1 VSTRVDV
8 EEIQTTKSEK
18 LLAAV
23 LVVFLLIGGI
33 WTYQK
38 IDDYVADAVDIDY
51 SYRGSPEDQ
60 ALLDRA
66 GRSRERLTQ
75 TTSARAEAREDL
87 ELSREAYRT
96 ALEAGSPAGRLAD
109 DYAQAQRRF
118 ARAEAEVAAARR
130 EVEAAGRAAEE
141 ARRNI
146 AAEIEDRQDRRALF
160 SFLLRIALVALSAA
174 FGYWLLGR
182 LRRSG
187 SRYFPVAVAVV
198 AYAAIL
204 AFVLAA
210 DYVTDYVDPLDLGP
224 LVLALFGIAA
234 TLLAFLALERYL
246 ARRVPSR
253 RARKS
258 ECPFCG
264 YPVRGNRFCE
274 GCGRDVVAPCTRC
287 GKDRRVGTLRCGTCG
302 AP

>member
-8 EEIQTTKSEK
+8 EEIETTKSEK

-38 IDDYVADAVDIDY
+38 LDDYVADAVEIDY
-51 SYRGSPEDQ
+51 SLRGNTEQRAAQ
-60 ALLDRA
+60 ARLERA
-66 GRSRERLTQ
+66 RQRLAEADA
-75 TTSARAEAREDL
+75 ARAEARDDL

-96 ALEAGSPAGRLAD
+96 ALEANAPADELAA
-109 DYAQAQRRF
+109 DYAQARTRF
-118 ARAEAEVAAARR
+118 ARARAEVDASEAELARAEPAAEDARR
-130 EVEAAGRAAEE
+130 GITED
-141 ARRNI
+141 
-146 AAEIEDRQDRRALF
+146 IESREDRRARLAF
-160 SFLLRIALVALSAA
+160 ALRTTLVVLSALL
-174 FGYWLLGR
+174 GYWLLAR

-187 SRYFPVAVAVV
+187 SRYFPVAMAVV

-210 DYVTDYVDPLDLGP
+210 DYVTDYVDPLELGP
-224 LVLALFGIAA
+224 LFLALFGITA

-246 ARRVPSR
+246 ARRVPVR
-253 RARKS
+253 RVRKS

-274 GCGRDVVAPCTRC
+274 GCGRDVVAPCAQC
-287 GKDRRVGTLRCGTCG
+287 GSDRRVGTVRCGSCG
-302 AP
+302 AA

>member
-1 VSTRVDV
+1 
-8 EEIQTTKSEK
+8 
-18 LLAAV
+18 V

-38 IDDYVADAVDIDY
+38 IDDYVADAIDIDY
-51 SYRGSPEDQ
+51 AYGGSAEDR

-66 GRSRERLTQ
+66 EQSRERVAQATA
-75 TTSARAEAREDL
+75 ARAEARDDL

-96 ALEAGSPAGRLAD
+96 ALEAGTPAGRLAD
-109 DYAQAQRRF
+109 AYSQAQRRF
-118 ARAEAEVAAARR
+118 ARAEAQ
-130 EVEAAGRAAEE
+130 VEAAERDSEAAELAAAE
-141 ARRNI
+141 ARGSI
-146 AAEIEDRQDRRALF
+146 AAEIEDREDRRALF
-160 SFLLRIALVALSAA
+160 TFALRFALVALSAV

-187 SRYFPVAVAVV
+187 SRYFPVAIAVV
-198 AYAAIL
+198 VYAAIL

-246 ARRVPSR
+246 ARRVPFR

-274 GCGRDVVAPCTRC
+274 GCGRDVVAPCARC
-287 GKDRRVGTLRCGTCG
+287 GKDRRVGTVRCGTCG
-302 AP
+302 AR

>member
-1 VSTRVDV
+1 MSTRVDV

-38 IDDYVADAVDIDY
+38 MDDYVADAVDIDY
-51 SYRGSPEDQ
+51 SYRGTGE
-60 ALLDRA
+60 DRA
-66 GRSRERLTQ
+66 AIDRAQRARERVAEATA
-75 TTSARAEAREDL
+75 ARAEAREDL
-87 ELSREAYRT
+87 VLSREAYRT
-96 ALEAGSPAGRLAD
+96 ALEAGSPAARLAD
-109 DYAQAQRRF
+109 EYRQAQRRF
-118 ARAEAEVAAARR
+118 ALAEADADAARR
-130 EVEAAGRAAEE
+130 DVPAAERPAEE
-141 ARRNI
+141 ARRNV
-146 AAEIEDRQDRRALF
+146 AAEIEDREDRRALF
-160 SFLLRIALVALSAA
+160 TFVLRFALVVLSAVL
-174 FGYWLLGR
+174 GYWLLGR

-187 SRYFPVAVAVV
+187 SRYFPVAIAVV
-198 AYAAIL
+198 VYAAIL

-224 LVLALFGIAA
+224 LVLALFGITA

-246 ARRVPSR
+246 ARRVPFR

-287 GKDRRVGTLRCGTCG
+287 GKDRRVGTVRCGTCG

>member
-18 LLAAV
+18 LLATV

-38 IDDYVADAVDIDY
+38 LDDYVADAVEIDY
-51 SYRGSPEDQ
+51 PFRGSTEQ
-60 ALLDRA
+60 RA
-66 GRSRERLTQ
+66 AQVRVHRASQRLAEARA
-75 TTSARAEAREDL
+75 ARAEARDDL

-96 ALEAGSPAGRLAD
+96 ALEADAPAEELAA
-109 DYAQAQRRF
+109 DYAQARTRF
-118 ARAEAEVAAARR
+118 VRARAEVDAREAELARAEPAAEDARR
-130 EVEAAGRAAEE
+130 RIAED
-141 ARRNI
+141 
-146 AAEIEDRQDRRALF
+146 IESRQDRRARLAF
-160 SFLLRIALVALSAA
+160 ALRTTLVLLSAVL
-174 FGYWLLGR
+174 GYWLLAR

-187 SRYFPVAVAVV
+187 SRYFPIAMAVV

-210 DYVTDYVDPLDLGP
+210 DYVTDYVDPFDLGP
-224 LVLALFGIAA
+224 LFLALFGITA
-234 TLLAFLALERYL
+234 TLLAFVALERYL
-246 ARRVPSR
+246 ARRVPFR
-253 RARKS
+253 RVRKS

-274 GCGRDVVAPCTRC
+274 GCGRDVVAPCSEC
-287 GKDRRVGTLRCGTCG
+287 GRDRRVGSVRCGSCG
-302 AP
+302 AA